1 MRFPSFPRSNEEIRT
16 YAGHGEHMACAIVRK
31 FDMRQLMAFRKLRL
45 ALGEIRFRDA
55 LVEGLDILSRS
66 TGIASPAGWLYDF
79 IRKEAEACQDM

>member
-1 MRFPSFPRSNEEIRT
+1 MTFPDFPRSNEEIRA
-16 YAGHGEHMACAIVRK
+16 YAGHGEYMACAIIRK

-66 TGIASPAGWLYDF
+66 TGITTPAGWLYDF
-79 IRKEAEACQDM
+79 VRKEAGL